1 MRLIDLQLH
10 GEHIALDAL
19 LKACGLASSGG
30 EAKAMIVAGKVQVDG
45 RVELRRGRKV
55 RAGEVVCVHG
65 ARVRVAA
72 AGAGAGASDG
82 AVPAAWPQGDRAG
95 TADEPTP

>member
-30 EAKAMIVAGKVQVDG
+30 GAKAMIVAGKVQVDG
-45 RVELRRGRKV
+45 QVELRKTCKV
-55 RAGEVVCVHG
+55 RAGQAVGLHG
-65 ARVRVAA
+65 VRIRVRAPSA
-72 AGAGAGASDG
+72 EPPGDG
-82 AVPAAWPQGDRAG
+82 A
-95 TADEPTP
+95 